1 MVQQNESKKAGSG
14 RGIEQG
20 GPIGTC
26 NPREH
31 GYVPD
36 RLFEIR
42 FESIGGLGAHAAG
55 QILATGAV
63 LGLGLNGAH
72 FSSYGSE
79 KKGSV
84 VRSFVRV
91 GPSEM
96 PVRTSAPV
104 ETPDAIVVFHEA
116 LLKSPV
122 TFAGLKADGTIL
134 YTAPPGQP
142 VPPAIAGLPATVHVA
157 RVDALQIA
165 GDEHSRPNAVLLG
178 ALCALL
184 PFLET
189 KVVLDYLGKAFDKK
203 HPAAVQSNE
212 RAFQRGAAELEL
224 VSIDGD
230 TGKNIPSTRFEPLW
244 GYETAPIG
252 GVLPRPGNSAWNDLS
267 TARMGWIPVFDE
279 DRCIHCGLCDL
290 VCPDY
295 CFVWK
300 ADRDTG
306 VPTETRL
313 MGIDYRYCKGCMRCI
328 ESCPTGA
335 LTREIEKSGMADK
348 LRVPLFPEIIA

>member
-1 MVQQNESKKAGSG
+1 MQKGESKQAGSEGEIG
-14 RGIEQG
+14 RGDAN
-20 GPIGTC
+20 GTG
-26 NPREH
+26 NPRED

-36 RLFEIR
+36 RFFEIR

-55 QILATGAV
+55 QILATSAV
-63 LGLGLNGAH
+63 LGLRMNGAH

-91 GPSEM
+91 GPSEL

-104 ETPDAIVVFHEA
+104 ETPDAIVVFHKA

-122 TFAGLKADGTIL
+122 AFAGLKPDGTII
-134 YTAPPGQP
+134 YTSPPGEP
-142 VPPAIAGLPATVHVA
+142 VPPAIAGLPATVRVA

-165 GDEHSRPNAVLLG
+165 GDERSRPNAVLLG
-178 ALCALL
+178 ALCALF

-189 KVVLDYLGKAFDKK
+189 EVVLDYLGKEFEKK

-212 RAFQRGAAELEL
+212 KAFRRGAAELEL
-224 VSIDGD
+224 VSIDG
-230 TGKNIPSTRFEPLW
+230 GGEESIPSTRFEPLW

-279 DRCIHCGLCDL
+279 ERCIHCALCDL

-335 LTREIEKSGMADK
+335 LTRETEKSGMADA